1 MQQNNGKSIHGKT
14 VIIEMINCESSD
26 QNKKLASQFKVNGYP
41 TIIAM
46 INGKEVPYNG
56 PRTTSGLDQWLNSI
70 L

>member
-1 MQQNNGKSIHGKT
+1 
-14 VIIEMINCESSD
+14 MINCESSD

-56 PRTTSGLDQWLNSI
+56 PRTTSCLDQWLNSI